1 MPSRAGPGLG
11 LILPV
16 KDVSNSSGGKLV
28 LEEEGMVATLWCMYR
43 GPPGFIAQGAL
54 SDFPLVIPQLL
65 GELSLVCEKE
75 KGVRGVSEQGVPQLH
90 LVPPQP
96 QSGCG
101 HPDPVDLME
110 ILQQIGQEL
119 PQGDILAG
127 PQGEDGCIC
136 VGNNKEVV
144 PQIPIIPSVL
154 PSWTQKKGVCLIFTP
169 KYLPSRG
176 KPIDRMMSR
185 QICFLGGC
193 SHDNS
198 GPRLGCGRG
207 VRCGGRI
214 WRGTSWF

>member
-54 SDFPLVIPQLL
+54 SHFPLVIPQLL

-90 LVPPQP
+90 LVPLQP

-101 HPDPVDLME
+101 H
-110 ILQQIGQEL
+110 
-119 PQGDILAG
+119 
-127 PQGEDGCIC
+127 
-136 VGNNKEVV
+136 
-144 PQIPIIPSVL
+144 
-154 PSWTQKKGVCLIFTP
+154 
-169 KYLPSRG
+169 
-176 KPIDRMMSR
+176 
-185 QICFLGGC
+185 
-193 SHDNS
+193 
-198 GPRLGCGRG
+198 
-207 VRCGGRI
+207 
-214 WRGTSWF
+214 